1 MKIFNINFL
10 SNIFLAEF
18 YRLWVRMEILNRAA
32 AGQDPKL
39 NLFFVRE
46 KRENQTIGRGIA
58 CAVQIEGTK
67 FILTSSDVI
76 KLPTNSP
83 PNSERSIY
91 AKQCYKTRRWQ
102 FWKKRRTVEVDE
114 RRLRKHSFFSL
125 IPIKFDPDEHL
136 KVTTFPRPHK
146 CQSLVVT
153 KSGSYDTVEWMLENN
168 VYQNQNQ
175 DEIVL
180 DEASAA
186 GSPVLWT
193 NTNQNQSYVVG
204 VITNQGGTFVPE
216 IFTQKTLQQLTS
228 ECIVNY

>member
-91 AKQCYKTRRWQ
+91 AK
-102 FWKKRRTVEVDE
+102 
-114 RRLRKHSFFSL
+114 
-125 IPIKFDPDEHL
+125 
-136 KVTTFPRPHK
+136 
-146 CQSLVVT
+146 
-153 KSGSYDTVEWMLENN
+153 
-168 VYQNQNQ
+168 
-175 DEIVL
+175 
-180 DEASAA
+180 
-186 GSPVLWT
+186 
-193 NTNQNQSYVVG
+193 
-204 VITNQGGTFVPE
+204 
-216 IFTQKTLQQLTS
+216 
-228 ECIVNY
+228 